1 MYNGLL
7 FEIIRYPVITEK
19 SSKLAS
25 ENKVVFKVAVF
36 SNKESIKKAVEHTF
50 NVKVSSVNTFNKRGK
65 TKVFRGHKGKRNNQ
79 KYAIV
84 TLEKGQNIDLGMG
97 A

>member
-1 MYNGLL
+1 MDSGLL
-7 FEIIRYPVITEK
+7 FEIVREPVITEK

-25 ENKVVFKVAVF
+25 EGKIVFKVAVF
-36 SNKESIKKAVEHTF
+36 ANKETIKKAVEHNF
-50 NVKVSSVNTFNKRGK
+50 AVKVANVNTFNKQGK
-65 TKVFRGHKGKRNNQ
+65 VKIFRGHKGKRNNQ